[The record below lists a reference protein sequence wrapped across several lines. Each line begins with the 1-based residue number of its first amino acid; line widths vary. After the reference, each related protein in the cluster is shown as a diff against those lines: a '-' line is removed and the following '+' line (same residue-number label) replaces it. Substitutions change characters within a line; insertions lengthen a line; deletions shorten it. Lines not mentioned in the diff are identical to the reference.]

1 MANEETVPY
10 AEIRDELETIQ
21 DDLETQD
28 RKEVRMNALRSSM
41 PQHLRTFVEP
51 QTEQLSIKMEPIR
64 CGLYGRLPDALG
76 EGFLWTVPLGDDCLV
91 SRHSLRLKEPL
102 VLEERPTDF
111 SCIFSGSRAT
121 FLSLP
126 GTSASSSAETE
137 NLAAFSQAG
146 GTERCLMQAGVL
158 YESTSI
164 TYTPEYFEKLAKA
177 FPGDFDDADE
187 TMRSFDPANPP
198 AEMRFILRSFSP
210 ERAALPGAAPF
221 FHAKALEA
229 LGVLLSRSDI
239 DAGTRARQKDRALV
253 ERAEALISA
262 RFAEP
267 LTARSIAREL
277 YVSRSR
283 LCEAFR
289 QVHGAGVAELLR
301 EKRMEAAQQMLA
313 EGEADIADVA
323 QAVGYARASSFDE
336 AFRRKFGC
344 APTRWR
350 QMASRR

>member
-1 MANEETVPY
+1 
-10 AEIRDELETIQ
+10 
-21 DDLETQD
+21 
-28 RKEVRMNALRSSM
+28 MNALRSAL
-41 PQHLRTFVEP
+41 PEHLLTFVEP
-51 QTEQLSIKMEPIR
+51 QTEQLSIEMDPVR
-64 CGLYGRLPDALG
+64 CGLYGKLPESLG
-76 EGFLWTVPLGDDCLV
+76 EGFLWIAPLGDACLV
-91 SRHSLRLKEPL
+91 SMHSLRLKEPL

-126 GTSASSSAETE
+126 NAGAASAETE

-146 GTERCLMQAGVL
+146 GTTRCLIRAGVL
-158 YESTSI
+158 YESTSV
-164 TYTPEYFEKLAKA
+164 TYTPDYFDRLAKA
-177 FPGDFDDADE
+177 FPGDFGSADE
-187 TMRSFDPANPP
+187 SMRSFDPANPP
-198 AEMRFILRSFSP
+198 AEMRSILRSFTP
-210 ERAALPGAAPF
+210 ERAVLPGAAPY

-229 LGVLLSRSDI
+229 LGVLLARSDVG
-239 DAGTRARQKDRALV
+239 AGTRARQKDRELV

-267 LTARSIAREL
+267 LTAGSVAREL

-289 QVHGAGVAELLR
+289 RVRGAGVAELVR

-313 EGEADIADVA
+313 EGEAIIADVA

-336 AFRRKFGC
+336 AFRREFGC
-344 APTRWR
+344 SPTTWR
-350 QMASRR
+350 RR

>member
-1 MANEETVPY
+1 MS
-10 AEIRDELETIQ
+10 
-21 DDLETQD
+21 
-28 RKEVRMNALRSSM
+28 ALSSAL
-41 PQHLRTFVEP
+41 PDHLLTFVEP

-91 SRHSLRLKEPL
+91 SMHSLRLKRPL

-121 FLSLP
+121 YLSLP
-126 GTSASSSAETE
+126 GVGSDALADTE
-137 NLAAFSQAG
+137 NLAAFSQTG
-146 GTERCLMQAGVL
+146 GTTRCLMQAGVL

-164 TYTPEYFEKLAKA
+164 TYTPDYFGRLARA
-177 FPGDFDDADE
+177 FPGDFESAGE
-187 TMRSFDPANPP
+187 AMRSFDPTNPP

-210 ERAALPGAAPF
+210 ERAALPGAAPY

-229 LGVLLSRSDI
+229 LGVLLARSDA
-239 DAGTRARQKDRALV
+239 DVGTRVRQKDRSLV

-267 LTARSIAREL
+267 LTAKSIAREL

-289 QVHGAGVAELLR
+289 QVRGAGVAECIR
-301 EKRMEAAQQMLA
+301 EKRMEMARHMLA
-313 EGEADIADVA
+313 EGDASIADVA

-336 AFRRKFGC
+336 AFRREFGC
-344 APTRWR
+344 SPTAWR
-350 QMASRR
+350 RR